1 MYDCVY
7 DQQCLQK
14 EQIIKIMC
22 ILILGKQVDTW
33 HASLPNT
40 FHGGDLMDLKIGLT
54 MSMMIMEM
62 KI

>member
-1 MYDCVY
+1 
-7 DQQCLQK
+7 
-14 EQIIKIMC
+14 MC